1 MSKKQTSISL
11 SIVEAEYTA
20 TTSCCTQLLW
30 MKQTLQD
37 VQVFYDQSIPI
48 IFDNTNAISMSKNLI
63 FHSKTKHILIKYH
76 FLREQVANQIMK
88 LEYIPIKEQVV
99 DID

>member
-1 MSKKQTSISL
+1 
-11 SIVEAEYTA
+11 
-20 TTSCCTQLLW
+20 

-99 DID
+99 DIFTKPLPREHFEHLRKKLGVVSLASLN